1 MKIAYGTIGLERRN
15 AIKPLWEKLN
25 EHHRLS
31 SPHFSN
37 YYERFTFEK
46 RCEKFR
52 NDDLAVRIEVAT
64 DDTRSQYAGYCIST
78 IDGNGRG
85 EIDSLFV
92 EEDYRGEGIG
102 DTLVRSALSWF
113 DGEGAAVRSIVV
125 AAGNDEAAAFYER
138 YGFYP
143 AYRTLIQRTK

>member
-1 MKIAYGTIGLERRN
+1 MKISYDTIGIDRIDT
-15 AIKPLWEKLN
+15 IKLLWEMLN
-25 EHHRLS
+25 EHHRLR

-52 NDDLAVRIEVAT
+52 SGDLAVRIEVAI
-64 DDTRSQYAGYCIST
+64 DGARSHYAGYCIST
-78 IDGNGRG
+78 IDEKNRG

-92 EEDYRGEGIG
+92 EEAYRGSGVG

-113 DGEGAAVRSIVV
+113 DGRRVKVRSIVV
-125 AAGNDEAAAFYER
+125 GSGNDDVISFYER
-138 YGFYP
+138 YGFHP
-143 AYRTLIQRTK
+143 AYRTLKQVTG